1 VQLIVVDRPDEHG
14 CVVLARL
21 EPRDRAPSGMLPPLR
36 RRGAK
41 GQRRVTAGAARF
53 MAFTLVKAVEREG
66 VIVQFKMLRSIF
78 LFKHYMIV
86 FSSALPP

>member
-1 VQLIVVDRPDEHG
+1 VVDRPDEHG

-21 EPRDRAPSGMLPPLR
+21 EPRDRSTARMLAPLR

-41 GQRRVTAGAARF
+41 GQRRIPARAARF
-53 MAFTLVKAVEREG
+53 VAFTLVKAIERKR
-66 VIVQFKMLRSIF
+66 VIVQFKMLHTIV